1 MSVKNIIKVTNRGLS
16 PVLSITQGTDAVEFE
31 FTISD
36 YNIPSG
42 SSAVAYNIQPTGNI
56 VNQLC
61 RISGNTI
68 SITPRAYFFLR
79 GKNYMQFQIT
89 NNKKNLFSFLIE
101 VWCSPNI
108 SVPEVT
114 ELQDP
119 TVLSQLLS
127 QVGVL
132 NSRINSMIALPDG
145 ATTAD
150 AELVDIRVGVDGKTY
165 SSAGEAVRGQI
176 GLVTE
181 NVKGLNCYNL
191 LDDLEPPISI
201 TSNGIT
207 FKRLNDGS
215 YHVSGTASGLALC
228 NFFIRDENLGLPSIF
243 KENVQYKIEYSSK
256 KVAFVLWEY
265 TDGEY
270 TTGTTTYK
278 DSDFIIQGGVN
289 GILIRLKVDDGEI
302 VDEIVSPII
311 RTMDNLSNTELTKK
325 LNDYYQFGEQQVEGN
340 PILVKNT
347 SSKARLISLQM
358 SQHDSDTTITIC
370 GKNIYHTNSNML
382 KRISENVTYE
392 FLYGSEIKITSN
404 GASTNSVSS
413 GENFSEMY
421 KTLNGKEWWHNYKFK
436 FAKDTL
442 IAISA
447 NCSERLTYDA
457 KTQMQVS
464 DGTVNLYV
472 MDCGLIL
479 VAKGGV
485 EYGVRILVKEGWKG
499 SISYKPQIEIG
510 ECVTEYCKYDGEV
523 QMYDELKVLPY
534 AKEDVT
540 TIFSNDDANIVASIK
555 LMGNSERVE
564 VSKKNVDIFGEL
576 TSYRT
581 RQKRKPIISFIDDDT
596 SSIELVT
603 RYHDLFSQYNAV
615 GNYAVMTKNI
625 EEIPDLSNLLLD
637 YEKEGFGCLYH
648 CYYQRGD
655 ETRYWESGNDM
666 YDENLI
672 KENFMKGLRSM
683 KSHEF
688 SDFKYWV
695 TPYGVNDDFIQS
707 LAKTHGMNCL
717 FTMSGEISNN
727 AFVTRNGN
735 TDRFNIPRVSISKES
750 STDRIKILLDALSN
764 TDGWMIIVTHANTWG
779 ETTEVDDKVSE
790 IIEYILGK
798 GIKIESVPQ
807 AFKEMETSF
816 HLYDLFN

>member
-1 MSVKNIIKVTNRGLS
+1 M
-16 PVLSITQGTDAVEFE
+16 
-31 FTISD
+31 
-36 YNIPSG
+36 
-42 SSAVAYNIQPTGNI
+42 
-56 VNQLC
+56 
-61 RISGNTI
+61 
-68 SITPRAYFFLR
+68 
-79 GKNYMQFQIT
+79 
-89 NNKKNLFSFLIE
+89 
-101 VWCSPNI
+101 
-108 SVPEVT
+108 
-114 ELQDP
+114 
-119 TVLSQLLS
+119 
-127 QVGVL
+127 
-132 NSRINSMIALPDG
+132 
-145 ATTAD
+145 
-150 AELVDIRVGVDGKTY
+150 
-165 SSAGEAVRGQI
+165 
-176 GLVTE
+176 
-181 NVKGLNCYNL
+181 
-191 LDDLEPPISI
+191 
-201 TSNGIT
+201 
-207 FKRLNDGS
+207 
-215 YHVSGTASGLALC
+215 SGTASGLALC

-370 GKNIYHTNSNML
+370 GKNIYHTNSDML

-596 SSIELVT
+596 SSFELVT

-683 KSHEF
+683 KSHGF